1 MSSVTPRPWVF
12 VQLVN
17 EDGGRMTAQDASEY
31 VANTALHGS
40 EGFYAVQ
47 ARKDDGKLYDV
58 CHTGNGPDSQWNA
71 SAIAEA
77 VNYHERLV
85 EALRKTSELLAN
97 PHEYKITQAHSRIAL
112 VSDARALLAEL
123 EKEPTQ

>member
-1 MSSVTPRPWVF
+1 MSSVTPRPWMA

-17 EDGGRMTAQDASEY
+17 EDGSRMTAQDASEY
-31 VANTALHGS
+31 VANTAIHGS

-47 ARKDDGKLYDV
+47 ARKDDDGKLYDV
-58 CHTGNGPDSQWNA
+58 CHTGNGPDSKWNA

-85 EALRKTSELLAN
+85 EALNELLEFEGDYSPNEIRLADTCAN
-97 PHEYKITQAHSRIAL
+97 
-112 VSDARALLAEL
+112 ARSVLAEM

>member
-1 MSSVTPRPWVF
+1 MS

-17 EDGGRMTAQDASEY
+17 EDGSKMTAQESSEY
-31 VANTALHGS
+31 VANTAIHGS

-58 CHTGNGPDSQWNA
+58 CHTGNGPDSEWNA

-77 VNYHERLV
+77 VNYHERLI
-85 EALRKTSELLAN
+85 EALHHAMQCW
-97 PHEYKITQAHSRIAL
+97 EYDG
-112 VSDARALLAEL
+112 VSDEHGAVAAECSAILAKMEQ
-123 EKEPTQ
+123 EQAQ